1 MEQLMNMTDAQ
12 ATASRE
18 RANGMDAERVG
29 AFEHCHA
36 REQSLSLPVPSID
49 SLEGAV
55 LDPSLSRVVVRI
67 APYPGMACGDRI
79 VLSWRGHDIE
89 GLPYHHEIPRFI
101 SEAQLGRAIVLVVRG
116 AHVAALDGGSLE
128 MFWTLTSAARP
139 EPVISLRR
147 QLDVGDVRCSLLP
160 ATLEDA
166 VGGSLDP
173 ARVIDGT
180 SVTLQPYAG
189 MSAGDRVRL
198 IWEGAVQGA
207 SLRDTLIVESFAV
220 GRPLVLG
227 IAPEFITPHLGGE
240 VVVRYCVEQ
249 QSGAIR
255 ESGETRISI
264 APLERGVLAAPQV
277 LEADD
282 GVLNVEDAIDG
293 VSVLISDARVEEGE
307 LVYLKCDGES
317 FFHRDD
323 REIINGMAMQPLVFI
338 VPYRFWREHVDTLV
352 QVSYSVERLDDVSQM
367 SGVKLLRVKG

>member
-1 MEQLMNMTDAQ
+1 MNMTDELV
-12 ATASRE
+12 TASQVRGM
-18 RANGMDAERVG
+18 GMDAERVG
-29 AFEHCHA
+29 VFGHCRTREHA
-36 REQSLSLPVPSID
+36 LSLPVPAID

-55 LDPSLSRVVVRI
+55 LDPSLNRVVVRI

-79 VLSWRGHDIE
+79 VLSWCGHDIE
-89 GLPYHHEIPRFI
+89 GMPYQHEVTRFV
-101 SEAQLGRAIVLVVRG
+101 SEAQLGREIVLVVRG
-116 AHVAALDGGSLE
+116 NHIAALDGGSLE
-128 MFWTLTSAARP
+128 VFWTLTSASHP
-139 EPVISLRR
+139 EPLISLRR
-147 QLDVGDVRCSLLP
+147 QLDVGDVRYSLMP
-160 ATLEDA
+160 VTLEDA

-173 ARVIDGT
+173 ARIIDGT

-189 MSAGDRVRL
+189 MCVGDRVRL
-198 IWEGAVQGA
+198 IWEGGA
-207 SLRDTLIVESFAV
+207 HETSLRDTLIVESFAV

-240 VVVRYCVEQ
+240 VVIRYSVEQ

-255 ESGETRISI
+255 ESGVTRINI
-264 APLERGVLAAPQV
+264 APLERDVLAAPQV

-282 GVLNVEDAIDG
+282 GVLDVQDAIDG

-323 REIINGMAMQPLVFI
+323 REIISGMAMQPLVFI

-367 SGVKLLRVKG
+367 SSVTLMRVVQG